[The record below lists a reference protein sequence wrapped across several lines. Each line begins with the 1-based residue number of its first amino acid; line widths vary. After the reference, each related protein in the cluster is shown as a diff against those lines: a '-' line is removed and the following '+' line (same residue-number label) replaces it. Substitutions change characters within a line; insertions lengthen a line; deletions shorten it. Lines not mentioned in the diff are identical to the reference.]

1 MKKCTVTKNKPS
13 NPITS
18 SVPTNEKKE
27 DGQFKDHW
35 VICEEDR
42 KKGHI
47 RPVREVYI
55 HEKCGTETRMP
66 LACAETYAKNP
77 NYYGSTFCCACKDY
91 FPVGANGEFIWTD
104 DKTKV
109 GT

>member
-35 VICEEDR
+35 VICE
-42 KKGHI
+42 
-47 RPVREVYI
+47 
-55 HEKCGTETRMP
+55 
-66 LACAETYAKNP
+66 
-77 NYYGSTFCCACKDY
+77 
-91 FPVGANGEFIWTD
+91 
-104 DKTKV
+104 
-109 GT
+109 